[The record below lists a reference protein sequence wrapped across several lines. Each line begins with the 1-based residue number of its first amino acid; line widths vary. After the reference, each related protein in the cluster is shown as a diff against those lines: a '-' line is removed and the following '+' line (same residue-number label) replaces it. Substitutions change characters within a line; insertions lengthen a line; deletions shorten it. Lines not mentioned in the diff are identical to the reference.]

1 MDVIRCDHL
10 NASIARTIVLIT
22 VNEQSLSAN
31 TSCEFSAKINNE
43 PAAMKIAIEKYTTIL
58 GILPHG
64 PITSFATALQ
74 DNRVQDLW
82 RNSVLTTMLNPA
94 QTYSDHSEFLGANFG
109 RCDDVSRHCKPFRCT
124 VQCSSLARKRL
135 NNAST
140 ECTIT
145 IVCATKPKHRCIASR
160 TTSLC

>member
-22 VNEQSLSAN
+22 VNEQFLSAN

-43 PAAMKIAIEKYTTIL
+43 PATMKIAIEKYTTIL

-74 DNRVQDLW
+74 DNRDL
-82 RNSVLTTMLNPA
+82 RSRFMEKLCPYDNVEPS
-94 QTYSDHSEFLGANFG
+94 ANLL
-109 RCDDVSRHCKPFRCT
+109 RPF
-124 VQCSSLARKRL
+124 
-135 NNAST
+135 
-140 ECTIT
+140 
-145 IVCATKPKHRCIASR
+145 
-160 TTSLC
+160 